1 MNVDYLTENWRE
13 VLRLTVDHVE
23 LSVIAILIGLVVAAP
38 ISAFVVA
45 VRPATLPAFSILGAI
60 YTIPSLAMLAVLISI
75 PNLGLG
81 RRSAIVMLAAYAQLA
96 LVRNIVAAM
105 RGVDPAIL
113 EAARG
118 TGMTTW
124 QVFRRV
130 RLPLALP
137 ILIAGIRIA
146 TVTTVSLATIA
157 GVADAGGLGEVLFE
171 GMSRRYTSEILA
183 GTIAITALALA
194 TDLVLRVV
202 ERMTPADRAARA
214 ARG

>member
-1 MNVDYLTENWRE
+1 MNLDYLTENWRE
-13 VLRLTVDHVE
+13 ILRLTVDHVE
-23 LSVIAILIGLVVAAP
+23 LSGIAILIALLIAAP
-38 ISAFVVA
+38 ISAFVIA
-45 VRPATLPAFSILGAI
+45 VRPATFPTFGFLGAV
-60 YTIPSLAMLAVLISI
+60 YTIPSLALLAFLISI

-105 RGVDPAIL
+105 RGVDPAVL

-118 TGMTTW
+118 TGMTNW

-146 TVTTVSLATIA
+146 MVSTVSLATIA
-157 GVADAGGLGEVLFE
+157 GVAGGGGLGEVLFD
-171 GMSRRYTSEILA
+171 GMSRRYASEILA

-194 TDLVLRVV
+194 TDLILRIV
-202 ERMTPADRAARA
+202 ERMTPAGRAARA
-214 ARG
+214 VRG